1 MNVIPMVRGSLYPS
15 KFHEDAMEGRPG
27 DRPFLHDR
35 HFSAASSFLIGV
47 LRGGRIALS
56 EPTRILQNVPLVSA
70 DFCRTSF

>member
-1 MNVIPMVRGSLYPS
+1 
-15 KFHEDAMEGRPG
+15 MEGRPG